1 MAGEFLSKD
10 SVTRTRWRTAGACI
24 PKRCRPPTDGVP
36 STLPL
41 TLPLGNG
48 LRSLAGSLP
57 LKFLLLGL
65 TFFQAPSLHGQNPS
79 PTPLERTF
87 STSQQFVIYGST
99 RTKRTEIARKA
110 DTLAASFVSATGLPP
125 EWKWP
130 IVLNLNTKPVRGSDR
145 PRTSLFLGDED
156 TIKIQV
162 DVPTSSVRSET
173 DLELEILRSLALE
186 FAYREVKPKA
196 SKHYTLPPE
205 WLVEGIWQKASA
217 ETHGLSAALFE
228 QLVQSGPPPKI
239 DAFLKQRPQTMDPTS
254 RAIYRAQS
262 MTLLSALLATK
273 DGKEGLATYLTGLHA
288 VRPEDPQPL
297 LAAFPELEKDPTN
310 LVKLWTLAI
319 ARASAT
325 DQLEALSVVD
335 TEKQLTLVMEDLRP
349 AADPKKPEL
358 EKLSGPLAMPVLAK
372 DKNGRF
378 LLARKADE
386 LLRLEGKAHPVYR
399 PVVEE
404 YRLIASELATKPR
417 RDAEKRLLAVGELRA
432 ALYARC
438 EAMSDYVN
446 WFEATQLDTP
456 SEAFPENIGKSPEK
470 SVMPR
475 SDAIS
480 LAVDSAEKTTRR

>member
-1 MAGEFLSKD
+1 MPPKSLTACHAAKIFLIGSFFL
-10 SVTRTRWRTAGACI
+10 A
-24 PKRCRPPTDGVP
+24 P
-36 STLPL
+36 
-41 TLPLGNG
+41 G
-48 LRSLAGSLP
+48 LDA
-57 LKFLLLGL
+57 
-65 TFFQAPSLHGQNPS
+65 QNPS

-99 RTKRTEIARKA
+99 RTRRTEISRKA
-110 DTLAASFVSATGLPP
+110 DILAASFLSSTGLPS

-130 IVLNLNTKPVRGSDR
+130 IVINLNTKPHRGSDG
-145 PRTSLFLGDED
+145 PRTSLFLGDEE

-162 DVPTSSVRSET
+162 DVPTTARSET
-173 DLELEILRSLALE
+173 EWELEILRALALE
-186 FAYREVKPKA
+186 FAYREAKPRA
-196 SKHYTLPPE
+196 NKHYSLPPE
-205 WLVEGIWQKASA
+205 WLVEGLWQKAA
-217 ETHGLSAALFE
+217 AGTHGLSAALFE
-228 QLVQSGPPPKI
+228 QLVESGPPPKLE
-239 DAFLKQRPQTMDPTS
+239 AFLKQRPQTFDPTS

-262 MTLLSALLATK
+262 MTLLNALLATK
-273 DGKEGLATYLTGLHA
+273 NGKEGLASYLTGLHA

-297 LAAFPELEKDPTN
+297 LAAFPELQEDPSG

-325 DQLEALSVVD
+325 DQLEALSIPE

-349 AADPKKPEL
+349 APDPKKPEL
-358 EKLSGPLAMPVLAK
+358 DKLAGPLAMPVLARE
-372 DKNGRF
+372 KNGRF
-378 LLARKADE
+378 LLARKAEE
-386 LLRLEGKAHPVYR
+386 LLRLEGRAHPIYR

-404 YRLIASELATKPR
+404 YRQIASELATKPR

-438 EAMSDYVN
+438 EAMADYVN

-456 SEAFPENIGKSPEK
+456 SEAFPENLGKSPEK

-480 LAVDSAEKTTRR
+480 LALDSAAKASRR

>member
-1 MAGEFLSKD
+1 LCKG
-10 SVTRTRWRTAGACI
+10 
-24 PKRCRPPTDGVP
+24 
-36 STLPL
+36 
-41 TLPLGNG
+41 
-48 LRSLAGSLP
+48 
-57 LKFLLLGL
+57 
-65 TFFQAPSLHGQNPS
+65 FQALAASLRLLFLVSLVACASALHAQKPS

-87 STSQQFVIYGST
+87 SASEQFVLYGST

-110 DTLAASFVSATGLPP
+110 DSLAGTFSTAAGLSP

-130 IVLNLNTKPVRGSDR
+130 IVVNLNTKPLRGSDR

-162 DVPTSSVRSET
+162 DVPTSSARSET
-173 DLELEILRSLALE
+173 ELELEILRALALE
-186 FAYREVKPKA
+186 FAYREAKPKA
-196 SKHYTLPPE
+196 NKHYSLPPE
-205 WLVEGIWQKASA
+205 WLVEGIWQKAA
-217 ETHGLSAALFE
+217 AGTHGISAALFS

-239 DAFLKQRPQTMDPTS
+239 EAFLKQRPQTMDPTS

-262 MTLLSALLATK
+262 MTLLNALLAT
-273 DGKEGLATYLTGLHA
+273 DNGKQNLAAYLMGLHA

-297 LAAFPELEKDPTN
+297 LAAFPELEKDPNN

-349 AADPKKPEL
+349 VADPKKPDL
-358 EKLSGPLAMPVLAK
+358 EKLSGPLAMPVLSK
-372 DKNGRF
+372 DKNGRY
-378 LLARKADE
+378 LLARKAEE
-386 LLRLEGKAHPVYR
+386 LLRLEGRAHPIYR

-404 YRLIASELATKPR
+404 YRQIASELADKPR
-417 RDAEKRLLAVGELRA
+417 RDAEKRLLAVGELRT

-456 SEAFPENIGKSPEK
+456 SEAFPENLGKSPEK

-480 LAVDSAEKTTRR
+480 LAVDSAEKSTKR